1 MCVFF
6 RYGSEKDAVEATEL
20 AQRVSTAFH
29 QEFINK
35 NKKAIDGDGGGG
47 GGIFYLK
54 NKFYARHSF
63 ERAFHRT

>member
-6 RYGSEKDAVEATEL
+6 SRYWKKKDAVEATEL

-35 NKKAIDGDGGGG
+35 NKKAIDGDGGG
-47 GGIFYLK
+47 IFYLK